1 MPYPVNPLVA
11 AAIEPPVAEAQ
22 GWIAGRT
29 FPADRPLLDCAQAV
43 PSYPPAGRLREH
55 LAEIVRRP
63 DTSLYT
69 EILGLPELR
78 AALAG
83 HMSEAYD
90 AEIAASEVAIT
101 AGCNQAFC
109 VAVSALAG
117 PGDAVILPSPYYF
130 NHQMWLE
137 MQGMTA
143 VHLACDA
150 ARGMVPDPAEAAR
163 LIDADTKAIVLVTPN
178 NPTGAI
184 YPPEIMEAFFELARD
199 RGVALIVDETYK
211 DFRPDTA
218 PPHGLFGK
226 PGWRDILVHLYS
238 FSKVYS
244 LTGYRCGSVI
254 AGPAVLAAVEKIM
267 DCIAIC
273 APNIA
278 QQAALFGLRNL
289 ADWRGE
295 KRLLMNGRAAA
306 LRAAFETTN
315 SGFAPVSTGAY
326 FAWVRHPYE
335 GVDSMQVARTL
346 AKDHN
351 MLCLPG
357 GMFGPG
363 EDRFLRL
370 AFANLEAGSMK
381 EVVNR
386 LAASTGGRAK

>member
-1 MPYPVNPLVA
+1 MPK
-11 AAIEPPVAEAQ
+11 
-22 GWIAGRT
+22 
-29 FPADRPLLDCAQAV
+29 
-43 PSYPPAGRLREH
+43 S
-55 LAEIVRRP
+55 
-63 DTSLYT
+63 
-69 EILGLPELR
+69 
-78 AALAG
+78 
-83 HMSEAYD
+83 
-90 AEIAASEVAIT
+90 
-101 AGCNQAFC
+101 
-109 VAVSALAG
+109 
-117 PGDAVILPSPYYF
+117 
-130 NHQMWLE
+130 
-137 MQGMTA
+137 
-143 VHLACDA
+143 
-150 ARGMVPDPAEAAR
+150 
-163 LIDADTKAIVLVTPN
+163 
-178 NPTGAI
+178 
-184 YPPEIMEAFFELARD
+184 
-199 RGVALIVDETYK
+199 
-211 DFRPDTA
+211 
-218 PPHGLFGK
+218 
-226 PGWRDILVHLYS
+226 
-238 FSKVYS
+238 
-244 LTGYRCGSVI
+244 CG
-254 AGPAVLAAVEKIM
+254 GPAVLAAIEKIM